1 MRFYWFSFNDTADME
16 RAFALRE
23 AVFTVEQGFA
33 QEADRD
39 AQDKT
44 ALHVVGLDD
53 AEQVC
58 CTARLFST
66 QPGVWHAGRI
76 AVRSDARGRGL
87 GRQLMGEIIRKARA
101 LGGRTLELGAQA
113 DKQGFYEAVGFS
125 PYGELFLDAGYPHR
139 MMRITL

>member
-23 AVFTVEQGFA
+23 EVFTVEQGFA

-44 ALHVVGLDD
+44 ALHVLGLDGAD
-53 AEQVC
+53 RVC

-113 DKQGFYEAVGFS
+113 DKQGFYEAVGFA
-125 PYGELFLDAGYPHR
+125 PYGELFQDAGYPHR
-139 MMRITL
+139 MMKRAL